1 MIFEKQEY
9 QQQCVK
15 NIISILKKVDILNHD
30 YHNLTQAIEKHYKNN
45 NNSFELEPTNEL
57 EPTKKPHLDVLM
69 ETGTGKTFVYLN
81 TIFEIHKQ
89 FNKKKFIIV
98 VPRTA
103 IKLGVIQNIKLTKQ
117 YFFNQYKIHLEYIDY
132 HSKSSLS
139 KIKNVFINSNDFC
152 VLITTNSAFNSE
164 KNNINQPDET
174 LFESGSVWQRIA
186 KEKPI
191 VIIDEPH
198 LLKGKETKKGLD
210 ELKGSLFIR
219 FGATYPE
226 DKEHKLANVAYSLD
240 SISAFNQF
248 LVKRIRVNTVFNEE
262 GIGTLKIS
270 KINTKEKNFDVVY
283 DLNKVSYEKNIRLH
297 EDIGSKTGLDTYNG
311 KIATK
316 ITKETVFLSDQ
327 TLKFNKSY
335 ELSDAEI
342 EMMIRKTI
350 EIHFDKEEDRFKQGI
365 KTLSLFFIP
374 KVKDFKEDNENPEP
388 RIKRI
393 FERLYLEIWEK
404 QKNQT
409 QNREYQRYLEDDYK
423 SGELDVHEGYF
434 STDPNQAQKESGL
447 KKDDVGINL
456 ILNNKEKLLSFGT
469 QLRFIFSVWA
479 LQEGWDNPNVFN
491 ICKLYPTK
499 KDISRRQQVGRGLRI
514 AVNQQGKRLT
524 YNHLEEKEEEFYN
537 INTLDVIVSSK
548 EKEFI
553 IKIQEEIQ
561 SASFSIVGDFISH
574 ALLKEKGLKEKEAMQ
589 LLLLL
594 EEKQIIRYDKDEEKY
609 QILCS
614 IEEFLE
620 RNKTEMMAK
629 LKVDEERYQEIQTL
643 FTLNRNQVVDGNK
656 KSKTIKIKPE
666 HWEKF
671 QKLWEMINK
680 KSKIVYQNIQEDKII
695 EKVAKEFNEAKID
708 SIRSSIKTQTLNTQE
723 NRIENN
729 KEESREPVNYFKKKP
744 FGGDWIKEL
753 AKEERLPLTFI
764 LKLFQKIDTKKIEV
778 NRKKSKEILI
788 GILKDTIH
796 TLVIQKVKYQLS
808 QTSIYPNRLQN
819 DRGEMRTEIKESF
832 ELGRYITEENLK
844 NNLYDKL
851 CYDSKIEED
860 FQKTS
865 NMDEIKIDGS
875 QNKLKVFAKLPRISI
890 PTPYK
895 TYNPDFAYL
904 IERPGQRT
912 LFLIVETKGY
922 ESKRAIPQKENQ
934 KIEYAEKFFKEL
946 KNEYPEV
953 EICYQVKTD
962 EEELLNILSEC
973 LNQQK

>member
-1 MIFEKQEY
+1 MMIFEKQEY

-15 NIISILKKVDILNHD
+15 NIISILQKVDILNHD
-30 YHNLTQAIEKHYKNN
+30 YHNLTQAIQKEHYKNN
-45 NNSFELEPTNEL
+45 NNSFELEPT
-57 EPTKKPHLDVLM
+57 KKPRLDVLM

-103 IKLGVIQNIKLTKQ
+103 IKLGIIQNIKLTKQ

-132 HSKSSLS
+132 HSKSSLPT
-139 KIKNVFINSNDFC
+139 IKHDLINSDKFC

-262 GIGTLKIS
+262 EIGTLKIS

-311 KIATK
+311 RIATK

-327 TLKFNKSY
+327 TLKFNESY

-350 EIHFDKEEDRFKQGI
+350 EIHFDKEEDQFKQGI

-374 KVKDFKEDNENPEP
+374 KVKDFREDKENPEP

-393 FERLYLEIWEK
+393 FERLYLEIWKK
-404 QKNQT
+404 QKNGT
-409 QNREYQRYLEDDYK
+409 QNSEYQRYLEDDYK
-423 SGELDVHEGYF
+423 SGELAVHEGYF
-434 STDPNQAQKESGL
+434 SIDPNKAQKESGL

-456 ILNNKEKLLSFGT
+456 ILNNKEKLLSFDT

-537 INTLDVIVSSK
+537 INTLDVIVSGK

-553 IKIQEEIQ
+553 TKIQEEIQ

-574 ALLKEKGLKEKEAMQ
+574 ALLKEKGLEEKEATQ

-594 EEKQIIRYDKDEEKY
+594 EEKQIIRYDKNEEKY

-620 RNKTEMMAK
+620 RNKTEMMKELDVA
-629 LKVDEERYQEIQTL
+629 EERYQEIQAL
-643 FTLNRNQVVDGNK
+643 FISNRNQVVDGNK
-656 KSKTIKIKPE
+656 KSKTIKIKVE

-671 QKLWEMINK
+671 QKLWEVINK

-708 SIRSSIKTQTLNTQE
+708 SIRPSIKTQTLNTQE

-729 KEESREPVNYFKKKP
+729 EEESQGSVTYSIGE
-744 FGGDWIKEL
+744 DWIKEL
-753 AKEERLPLTFI
+753 AKEECLPLTFI
-764 LKLFQKIDTKKIEV
+764 LKLFQKIDTKKIGCNPE
-778 NRKKSKEILI
+778 KSKEILI
-788 GILKDTIH
+788 RILKDKIH
-796 TLVIQKVKYQLS
+796 TLVIQEVKYQLS